1 MMISLKEF
9 LKIPKNNLKGKVIV
23 FPTDTVYG
31 IGAIYD
37 DQQAIQKIY
46 NLKERDAGKPLA
58 ILISDF
64 NQVKDIVKIQ
74 NEKTNELIDKYWP
87 GPLTLIFE
95 KKDDFDY
102 PFKTIGF
109 RIPNSKIALKILNHL
124 GGLATT
130 SVNYSGEKPI
140 NDIYEIEKTFKNE
153 IDYIITDKET
163 FSKTSSTVLD
173 VTSKNIK
180 VLREGTIKIQ

>member
-9 LKIPKNNLKGKVIV
+9 LKIPKSHLKGKVIV

-31 IGAIYD
+31 LAAIYD
-37 DQQAIQKIY
+37 DQLAIQKIY
-46 NLKERDAGKPLA
+46 HLKERDAGKPLA

-64 NQVKDIVKIQ
+64 EQVKDIVKIN
-74 NEKTNELIDKYWP
+74 NEQTSDLMKKYWP

-95 KKDDFDY
+95 KKEEFNY

-109 RIPNSKIALKILNHL
+109 RIPNSQIALKILNHL

-130 SVNYSGEKPI
+130 SVNYSGEEPI
-140 NDIYEIEKTFKNE
+140 NDIYEIEKKFANK
-153 IDYIITDKET
+153 IDYIITDQET

-173 VTSKNIK
+173 VTTPNLKI
-180 VLREGTIKIQ
+180 LRQGTIKI